1 VNLAIESGC
10 SLAIS
15 PTQPAPTQKQRL
27 YFLSC
32 KRLTRPV
39 KPEKFLLA
47 ASAQIQAKIAVFLI
61 PLFSALIANIDANQ
75 KPVHLV

>member
-1 VNLAIESGC
+1 MNPAIESGY

-15 PTQPAPTQKQRL
+15 PTQSAPTQKQRL
-27 YFLSC
+27 YLFSC

-47 ASAQIQAKIAVFLI
+47 ASAQVQAKITFFLI
-61 PLFSALIANIDANQ
+61 PLLSALIANMYANQ